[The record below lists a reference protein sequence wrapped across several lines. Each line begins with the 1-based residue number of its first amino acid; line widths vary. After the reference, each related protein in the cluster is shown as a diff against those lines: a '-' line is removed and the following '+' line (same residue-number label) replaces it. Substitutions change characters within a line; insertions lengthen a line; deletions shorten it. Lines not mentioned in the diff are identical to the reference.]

1 MRAFLGAHDAR
12 MTSALLRLCLLLVL
26 LAPAAAPAQDLSETV
41 VLIAKRELRDRLYG
55 HSVLVATPLGA
66 DRHVGLI
73 INKPLKTTLGTL
85 FPQHEPS
92 RKVADPVF
100 LGGPH
105 ASEVIFALVQRKESP
120 GTRSLRIAPDLYLAT
135 DSRVVDRIIENEPSR
150 ARFFAGVVLWR
161 AGELADEVKRGA
173 WFVQPPRSDLV
184 LRKPT
189 VGLWEE
195 LVDRLEKAAKAI

>member
-1 MRAFLGAHDAR
+1 MNPV
-12 MTSALLRLCLLLVL
+12 LLRLCLLLAL
-26 LAPAAAPAQDLSETV
+26 LAPAAAGASEITETV
-41 VLIAKRELRDRLYG
+41 VLVAKRELRDQLYG
-55 HSVLVATPLGA
+55 SSVLLARPLDA

-85 FPQHEPS
+85 FPGHEPS

-105 ASEVIFALVQRKESP
+105 VSEVIFALVQRTESP
-120 GTRSLRIAPDLYLAT
+120 GARSLRIAPDLYLAT
-135 DSRVVDRIIENEPSR
+135 DSRVVDRIIESEPSH

-161 AGELADEVKRGA
+161 AGELAEEVRRGI
-173 WFVQPPRSDLV
+173 WFVQAPRSELV

-189 VGLWEE
+189 AGLWEE

>member
-1 MRAFLGAHDAR
+1 MNPV
-12 MTSALLRLCLLLVL
+12 LLRLCLLFAL
-26 LAPAAAPAQDLSETV
+26 LAAAAAGATVITDTV
-41 VLIAKRELRDRLYG
+41 VLVAKRELRDQLYG
-55 HSVLVATPLGA
+55 SSVLLARPLDA

-85 FPQHEPS
+85 FPGHEPS

-105 ASEVIFALVQRKESP
+105 VSEVIFALVQRSESP

-135 DSRVVDRIIENEPSR
+135 DSRVVDRIIESEPSH

-161 AGELADEVKRGA
+161 AGELADEVKRGI
-173 WFVQPPRSDLV
+173 WFVQAPRSELV

-189 VGLWEE
+189 AGLWEE